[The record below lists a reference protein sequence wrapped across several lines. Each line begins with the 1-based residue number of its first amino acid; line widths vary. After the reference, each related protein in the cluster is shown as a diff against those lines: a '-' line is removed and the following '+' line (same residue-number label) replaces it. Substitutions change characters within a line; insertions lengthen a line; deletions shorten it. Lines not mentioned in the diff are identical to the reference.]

1 MLTLK
6 IAWRSLLR
14 HRAKSI
20 IIGTILFL
28 AAFIMTLGNAT
39 AIGMRRG
46 VEENMVRSFTGHII
60 LVSDEETKDN
70 VLFTPMAKPLK
81 LLKDYEKIRTV
92 LAKQEFIKDFLPMTR
107 GGVAILGGQQMSFM
121 LTFGCNFDDFQRVFG
136 SPVTPV
142 EGDLLRGT
150 DHGLLVNVNGRKNLF
165 KFQGFWLSPDGYPVK
180 ANNFT
185 DDARKE
191 GSKLVTK
198 TSLALEGFGEVNSTN
213 KDVPVRGIV
222 RFHSLN
228 SLMEQVTIM
237 DIETYR
243 EIFGYYTA
251 RDVVETLPPKQKAL
265 LNANEE
271 DLFGGGDI
279 YSTGGGGAGGAGAI
293 TKAEALIKTES
304 KVTRTID
311 YDTAAYNYV
320 TILLKPGENLNAS
333 VARMKQVAKDN
344 GLPVKVLSWKSAS
357 GQVAQISDILQAIL
371 TVFVVL
377 LFFVAIII
385 IMNTLSMNALERTEE
400 FGMMRAVGAQKRFV
414 TQMFLAETFSLS
426 FVFGGA
432 GILIGVVI
440 TWILRPMRI
449 GSGGNEIFE
458 LLFGGEVFQ
467 PTLGGAGLVLGI
479 VSLGIVTLLAV
490 IYPLIVA
497 RKITPLDAINR
508 H

>member
-1 MLTLK
+1 MLILK

-28 AAFIMTLGNAT
+28 AAFIMTLGDAV

-46 VEENMVRSFTGHII
+46 IEENVVRSFTGHII
-60 LVSDEETKDN
+60 LVAAEETKDN

-81 LLKDYEKIRTV
+81 ILPDFEKLKGV
-92 LAKQEFIKDFLPMTR
+92 LHTQEYIKDFLPMTR

-121 LTFGCNFDDFQRVFG
+121 LTFGCNFADFQRVFG

-142 EGDLLRGT
+142 EGNLLRNG
-150 DHGLLVNVNGRKNLF
+150 DHGILVNVNGRKNLY
-165 KFQGFWLSPDGYPVK
+165 KFQGFWLTPDGYDLNK
-180 ANNFT
+180 NNLT
-185 DDARKE
+185 DEAKKE
-191 GSKLVTK
+191 MPKLVTK
-198 TSLALEGFGEVNSTN
+198 TSLALEGFGEPNSTN
-213 KDVPVRGIV
+213 KEVPVKGVV

-228 SLMEQVTIM
+228 TLMEQVTFM

-251 RDVVETLPPKQKAL
+251 RDIVENLPAQQKAL

-279 YSTGGGGAGGAGAI
+279 YSSGATGSGTI
-293 TKAEALIKTES
+293 SQVEALIKTTP

-311 YDTAAYNYV
+311 YDTAAFNYV
-320 TILLKPGENLNAS
+320 SVLLKPGENLNAS
-333 VARMKQVAKDN
+333 IAKLKQVIKDN
-344 GLPVKVLSWKSAS
+344 NLPVKVLSWKTAS

-371 TVFVVL
+371 VVFVVL

-400 FGMMRAVGAQKRFV
+400 FGMMRAVGARKGFITR
-414 TQMFLAETFSLS
+414 MFLAETFSLS

-432 GILIGVVI
+432 GIFIGVIV

-467 PTLGGAGLVLGI
+467 PMLGFAGLVLGI
-479 VSLGIVTLLAV
+479 VSLGIVTVLAV
-490 IYPLIVA
+490 IYPLVVA
-497 RKITPLDAINR
+497 RTITPLDAINR

>member
-1 MLTLK
+1 MLILK

-28 AAFIMTLGNAT
+28 AAFIMTLGDAT

-60 LVSDEETKDN
+60 LVSSDETKDN

-81 LLKDYEKIRTV
+81 ILKDYEKIRSV
-92 LAKQEFIKDFLPMTR
+92 LQKQDYIKDFIPMTR

-121 LTFGCNFDDFQRVFG
+121 LTFGCSFDDFQRVFG
-136 SPVTPV
+136 NPVMPV
-142 EGDLLRGT
+142 EGNLLRGA
-150 DHGLLVNVNGRKNLF
+150 DHGLLVNVNGRKNLY
-165 KFQGFWLSPDGYPVK
+165 KFQGYWLIPDGYDLNR
-180 ANNFT
+180 NNLT
-185 DDARKE
+185 EDARKE
-191 GSKLVTK
+191 MSNLVTRS
-198 TSLALEGFGEVNSTN
+198 SLALEGFGEPNSTN
-213 KDVPVRGIV
+213 KDVPIRGVV
-222 RFHSLN
+222 RFKSLN
-228 SLMEQVTIM
+228 SLMNEVTFM
-237 DIETYR
+237 DIESYR

-251 RDVVETLPPKQKAL
+251 QDIVETLPAKQKAL
-265 LNANEE
+265 LAANED
-271 DLFGGGDI
+271 DLFNGGDI
-279 YSTGGGGAGGAGAI
+279 YSSGSGSGSIAAT
-293 TKAEALIKTES
+293 EALIKTET
-304 KVTRTID
+304 KVTHTID

-320 TILLKPGENLNAS
+320 SILLKPGQNLNAS
-333 VARMKQVAKDN
+333 VARVKQLMKDN
-344 GLPVKVLSWKSAS
+344 DLPVKVLSWKTAS

-400 FGMMRAVGAQKRFV
+400 FGMMRAVGARKAFITR
-414 TQMFLAETFSLS
+414 MFLAETFSLS

-432 GILIGVVI
+432 GILIGVII

-449 GSGGNEIFE
+449 GSGGNEIWE

-467 PTLGGAGLVLGI
+467 PTLGFAGLVLGI
-479 VSLGIVTLLAV
+479 VSLGIVTVLAV
-490 IYPLIVA
+490 IYPLVVA

>member
-1 MLTLK
+1 MFILK

-60 LVSDEETKDN
+60 LVSSEETKDN

-81 LLKDYEKIRTV
+81 ILKGYDKVKALLEKQDY
-92 LAKQEFIKDFLPMTR
+92 IKDFLPMTR

-142 EGDLLRGT
+142 EGNLLHNN
-150 DHGLLVNVNGRKNLF
+150 DHGLLVNVNGRKNLY
-165 KFQGFWLSPDGYPVK
+165 KFQGYWLTPDGYALNQ
-180 ANNFT
+180 ANLT

-191 GSKLVTK
+191 MDRLITR
-198 TSLALEGFGEVNSTN
+198 TSLALEGFGEPNSTN
-213 KDVPVRGIV
+213 KDLPIKGVMK
-222 RFHSLN
+222 FKSLN
-228 SLMEQVTIM
+228 ALMNEVTFM
-237 DIETYR
+237 DIESFR

-251 RDVVETLPPKQKAL
+251 QDVVETLPEKQKAL
-265 LNANEE
+265 LSANED
-271 DLFGGGDI
+271 DLFSGGDI
-279 YSTGGGGAGGAGAI
+279 YSSGSGSASIAAT
-293 TKAEALIKTES
+293 EALIKTTT
-304 KVTRTID
+304 KVTHTIN

-320 TILLKPGENLNAS
+320 TILLKPGQNLNAS
-333 VARMKQVAKDN
+333 VAKVKQLMKDN
-344 GLPVKVLSWKSAS
+344 DLPVKVLSWKTAS

-400 FGMMRAVGAQKRFV
+400 FGMMRAVGARKGFITR
-414 TQMFLAETFSLS
+414 MFLAETFSLS

-432 GILIGVVI
+432 GILIGVII
-440 TWILRPMRI
+440 TWILRPLSI
-449 GSGGNEIFE
+449 SAGGNEIFE
-458 LLFGGEVFQ
+458 LLFGGEVFR
-467 PTLGGAGLVLGI
+467 PTLGFDGLVIGVVGLA
-479 VSLGIVTLLAV
+479 IVTVLAV
-490 IYPLIVA
+490 IYPVVVA